1 MSEKQMSDKQY
12 NCIKWICETLCIDYG
27 GTTSSYDAWKFIKDN
42 KPLADKK
49 AKEKKS
55 IDDEELYDLIQKD
68 PERAADLFVL
78 GEMAKVGYTK
88 YRCKLNSRQREYND
102 YFDGINLDDDDI
114 DAICPGGIHC
124 ADDIKE
130 FGWMY
135 ALKNNLYL

>member
-12 NCIKWICETLCIDYG
+12 NCIKWICEILCIDYG

-55 IDDEELYDLIQKD
+55 IDDEEFYTLIQKD
-68 PERAADLFVL
+68 SERAVDLFVL
-78 GEMAKVGYTK
+78 QEMANVGYTK
-88 YRCKLNSRQREYND
+88 YKCNLNTHEREYYD
-102 YFDGINLDDDDI
+102 DFDGINIDDDDI
-114 DAICPGGIHC
+114 DVICPSGIHC
-124 ADDIKE
+124 ADDIKD